1 MYNINYIRKNSFSSL
16 KILKLI
22 LLKGEYNNMQN
33 INQNNIISS
42 ISKLSKLIIILLV
55 IIICYVIS
63 KSFISY
69 NEKVSKQKIYEEYI
83 YSRDVASEK
92 FDFDKVKFEISM
104 NDYNSQVIRI
114 LDLLESIQRIN
125 FDYENRFDSYYEKNL
140 RDLYKNFKSYFNKGH
155 KNEYAFINR
164 FKLIYP
170 SWRSLYSFNKTGTL
184 DYSNFSEVLY
194 SVYEIPESKSK
205 PFFRNFASEMNR
217 EYLDYCTSLD
227 EIINKLNSISVSVTW
242 ESDRFNKFKK

>member
-1 MYNINYIRKNSFSSL
+1 
-16 KILKLI
+16 
-22 LLKGEYNNMQN
+22 MQN
-33 INQNNIISS
+33 INQNNITSS
-42 ISKLSKLIIILLV
+42 ISKLSKLIIILLLV
-55 IIICYVIS
+55 IICYAIS

-83 YSRDVASEK
+83 YSRAVDVGG
-92 FDFDKVKFEISM
+92 FDFNKVKNEITM
-104 NDYNSQVIRI
+104 NDYNSQTIRI
-114 LDLLESIQRIN
+114 LDLLESIQRMN

-140 RDLYKNFKSYFNKGH
+140 RDLYKNFKSYFNNSGH

-164 FKLIYP
+164 FKIVYA
-170 SWRSLYSFNKTGTL
+170 SWRSLYSFNKIGML

-205 PFFRNFASEMNR
+205 PFFKNFASEMNR
-217 EYLDYCTSLD
+217 EYLDYCVSLD
-227 EIINKLNSISVSVTW
+227 EIINELNSISVSVKW